1 MLLIPLSNLN
11 IKNDFKLSQKTM
23 IDQDLE
29 IIYFGAG
36 CFWCVEA
43 IFQEV
48 DGVVDVIPGYCG
60 GATKNPTY
68 NDVCSGN
75 TGHVEVAKI
84 TFDSKKVQLDHLLDV
99 FWKTHDP
106 TTLNRQGN
114 DIGTQ
119 YRSAIF
125 YLTENQKSTANKFKE
140 QLEESRVW
148 ENTVVTEILKI
159 DIFYPAENSIIIIT
173 KTINLKVIVSMLYN
187 LKSKSIKKYL
197 QLKRTINKLNFTT
210 LF

>member
-1 MLLIPLSNLN
+1 MNSKLLSSIYLMLLIPLSNLN

-119 YRSAIF
+119 Y
-125 YLTENQKSTANKFKE
+125 
-140 QLEESRVW
+140 
-148 ENTVVTEILKI
+148 
-159 DIFYPAENSIIIIT
+159 IINYT
-173 KTINLKVIVSMLYN
+173 KTCGVI
-187 LKSKSIKKYL
+187 SKLVLAYSIAPP
-197 QLKRTINKLNFTT
+197 T
-210 LF
+210 L